1 MAKPIFDFR
10 HLNADERIQLAEELW
25 DSLSE
30 LPEPLPLTS
39 AQAEELDRRGEEY
52 RQDRDPGIPWR
63 EALRKIEHPES

>member
-30 LPEPLPLTS
+30 LPESLPLTS
-39 AQAEELDRRGEEY
+39 AQAEELDHRVEEY